1 MQNLYIRPLCGE
13 KTVDCLGASYSHFFS
28 FDAGNRDVIRTL
40 SLEVCFAK
48 YVNYIKR
55 SCAHSLVVGVNSSQV
70 M

>member
-13 KTVDCLGASYSHFFS
+13 KTVDCFGASYSRF
-28 FDAGNRDVIRTL
+28 FDASNRNVIRTL

-48 YVNYIKR
+48 YVNYINR